1 MNLEDLSAIV
11 TGGAQGIGE
20 ATSWNLAR
28 SGVRVAILDH
38 SEKKA
43 EEVAQSICKA
53 GLQAAAFRTDVTDKH
68 QVDHAVEKVAE
79 TFGGIHVLVN
89 NVGWTEHHSFM
100 DDTEEYW
107 HKVISINLT
116 SMFLVSQ
123 SVLKVMIP
131 QKFGKIVNISSE
143 AGRIGNPGEVAYS
156 AAKGGIIASTKSLA
170 REMARHNITVNCIC
184 PGPTLTPLLSSQ
196 PRDVI
201 DGLEKLIPLRRIS
214 EPHEV
219 ANVIGFFCSHK
230 SSFVTGQII
239 SVSGGLTMSG

>member
-1 MNLEDLSAIV
+1 
-11 TGGAQGIGE
+11 
-20 ATSWNLAR
+20 
-28 SGVRVAILDH
+28 
-38 SEKKA
+38 
-43 EEVAQSICKA
+43 
-53 GLQAAAFRTDVTDKH
+53 
-68 QVDHAVEKVAE
+68 
-79 TFGGIHVLVN
+79 
-89 NVGWTEHHSFM
+89 M